1 MAKVR
6 YGECQKCIIANPK
19 NNPGHPRRGDLVY
32 DNLLRE
38 WACVYCGWVEYNVT
52 PELQAEAASL
62 DEAHQPHRNGYKKWN
77 KRAHADFPTMG
88 RIAKTAPKYIEL
100 IERGGY

>member
-38 WACVYCGWVEYNVT
+38 WTCAYCGWVEYKVSDAIR
-52 PELQAEAASL
+52 AEAASI
-62 DEAHQPHRNGYKKWN
+62 QPTHPRRRDYIGKS
-77 KRAHADFPTMG
+77 AHAEFPTMG
-88 RIAKTAPKYIEL
+88 RISKTAPKYIEL